1 MSSLVVS
8 KEMRW
13 TVPQRL
19 IGLSPAVPRIPK
31 KQKNLHNDQS
41 NIDYPSKDISEP
53 QSRQKT
59 VYTLRISTS
68 ADRGSSFDDTSSG
81 ILVCMIGH
89 SGDAFLKYIP
99 CLEDV
104 ADLDSQ
110 LRAMCQDADDIPVGA
125 DCSMIMG
132 SPAPPRDGSN
142 GYSRIRFQ
150 SGDVNEISFVGP
162 DLGELEALLVGPQS
176 GTWGCE
182 EIVVSSSAEKE
193 RASTKFLCK
202 ESRSLL
208 GSDPMHSAAYMTAVP
223 LGTIIYG
230 EGESAKILSASEA
243 LELAAKNMSW
253 YNDMKKK
260 LLFYTATV
268 GIMGISLTYVNLG
281 SAAAFSFATGTAA
294 SFIYQLGLQKRVD
307 SIGKDIA
314 MVSPSSR
321 NTEKDYRATVVSA
334 LPFAGFSALLWWV
347 FLHPNGLGTFQ
358 PIGDILAD
366 AERMGSNVNFNL
378 TLALI
383 AGFASQKIAV
393 IAFSVQGL
401 GKPKVVN
408 AALASSESA
417 DPRSEKGKQPENQ
430 PEDQ

>member
-1 MSSLVVS
+1 
-8 KEMRW
+8 MRW

-19 IGLSPAVPRIPK
+19 IGLNPAVPRIPK
-31 KQKNLHNDQS
+31 KQINLRNDQV
-41 NIDYPSKDISEP
+41 NINNPSKDVLEP
-53 QSRQKT
+53 QKRQKT

-104 ADLDSQ
+104 TDLDSQ
-110 LRAMCQDADDIPVGA
+110 LRAICQDADDIPVGA

-208 GSDPMHSAAYMTAVP
+208 GSDPMHSAAYMIAVP
-223 LGTIIYG
+223 LGTIVYG

-268 GIMGISLTYVNLG
+268 GIMGTSLVYMKLG

-294 SFIYQLGLQKRVD
+294 SFVYQLGLQKRVD

-314 MVSPSSR
+314 LVNKEVSTSSR
-321 NTEKDYRATVVSA
+321 NKKKDYRTTLISS
-334 LPFAGFSALLWWV
+334 LPFAGFSALLWWA

-366 AERMGSNVNFNL
+366 ADRMGSNVNFNL
-378 TLALI
+378 TLALV

-393 IAFSVQGL
+393 IAFSVQGI
-401 GKPKVVN
+401 GKPKVVD
-408 AALASSESA
+408 AALASSSESA
-417 DPRSEKGKQPENQ
+417 DPSSEKGKQPENQ
-430 PEDQ
+430 PEDPSL

>member
-1 MSSLVVS
+1 
-8 KEMRW
+8 MRW

-19 IGLSPAVPRIPK
+19 IGLSPAVPRIAK
-31 KQKNLHNDQS
+31 KQKILYNDHN
-41 NIDYPSKDISEP
+41 NIDNTSKDVLELKK
-53 QSRQKT
+53 RQKT

-110 LRAMCQDADDIPVGA
+110 LRAMCLDAEDIPVGV

-150 SGDVNEISFVGP
+150 SGDVNEISIVGP
-162 DLGELEALLVGPQS
+162 DLGELEALIVGPQS

-193 RASTKFLCK
+193 RASTKFVCT
-202 ESRSLL
+202 EHRSLL
-208 GSDPMHSAAYMTAVP
+208 GSDPMHSATYMFAVP
-223 LGTIIYG
+223 LGTVVYG
-230 EGESAKILSASEA
+230 QGESAKILSASEA

-314 MVSPSSR
+314 VMNTDISPSSR
-321 NTEKDYRATVVSA
+321 NTGHDYRWNILSS
-334 LPFAGFSALLWWV
+334 LPFAGVSALLWWL
-347 FLHPNGLGTFQ
+347 FLHPDGLGTVH
-358 PIGDILAD
+358 PLGNILED

-378 TLALI
+378 TLALV

-408 AALASSESA
+408 ATLASSSEPA
-417 DPRSEKGKQPENQ
+417 DPHSEKGKQPENQ
-430 PEDQ
+430 PEDPSL

>member
-1 MSSLVVS
+1 M
-8 KEMRW
+8 
-13 TVPQRL
+13 
-19 IGLSPAVPRIPK
+19 AK
-31 KQKNLHNDQS
+31 KQKTLYNENI
-41 NIDYPSKDISEP
+41 NIDGSSKDVLEIRNRP
-53 QSRQKT
+53 KT

-81 ILVCMIGH
+81 VLVCMIGH

-110 LRAMCQDADDIPVGA
+110 LRAMCLDASDIPAGA

-162 DLGELEALLVGPQS
+162 DLGELEALIVGPQS

-182 EIVVSSSAEKE
+182 DIVVSSSAEKE

-202 ESRSLL
+202 ENRSLL
-208 GSDPMHSAAYMTAVP
+208 GSDPMHSAAYMIAVP
-223 LGTIIYG
+223 LGTVVYG
-230 EGESAKILSASEA
+230 EGESAKILSPSEA

-268 GIMGISLTYVNLG
+268 GIMGTSLTYINLG

-307 SIGKDIA
+307 SIGKEIA
-314 MVSPSSR
+314 TPSSR
-321 NTEKDYRATVVSA
+321 SKDPDYRLTLLPA
-334 LPFAGFSALLWWV
+334 LPFAGVSALLWWL

-393 IAFSVQGL
+393 VAFSIQGL
-401 GKPKVVN
+401 DRPKVSD
-408 AALASSESA
+408 AALASSSETA
-417 DPRSEKGKQPENQ
+417 DPRSGKGKQPENQ
-430 PEDQ
+430 PEDP